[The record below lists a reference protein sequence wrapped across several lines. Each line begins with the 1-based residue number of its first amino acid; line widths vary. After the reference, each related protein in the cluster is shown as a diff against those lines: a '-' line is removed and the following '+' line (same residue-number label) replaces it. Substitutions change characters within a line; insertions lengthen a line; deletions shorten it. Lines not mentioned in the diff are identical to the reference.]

1 MLEHRGQGAVN
12 EFARELPWRFKV
24 SAFWVVSLN
33 LKLKVTLPPDLFS
46 LLKHMWHRG
55 RNSKGEKERW
65 SQGAQRAQIKVSWE
79 LSVNTEVIFREIGH
93 RHFAECGGECNPP
106 ANATGED
113 PLFKE
118 NIEWLKEYR
127 W

>member
-55 RNSKGEKERW
+55 RKSKGEKERW

-79 LSVNTEVIFREIGH
+79 LSVNTKSFLGKLAIGILQNVV
-93 RHFAECGGECNPP
+93 E
-106 ANATGED
+106 NAILLQM
-113 PLFKE
+113 PLVKTHY
-118 NIEWLKEYR
+118 LKR
-127 W
+127 ILSG